1 MPGKV
6 RVVSD
11 YNVPADTLWN
21 ITKNLDALVEMNSG
35 MVKMEGVPSGDM
47 YSGQQIHAQVSL
59 FGMLPKQPY
68 GITVLEVDDV
78 NRLFRSTEQGSGV
91 KSWNHL
97 GRVEET
103 AQGSRLIDEIDI
115 DAGWK
120 TPLVVAW
127 ANRLYRARHKPRL
140 KLLEEQGA
148 LG

>member
-11 YNVPADTLWN
+11 YPVSADTLWA
-21 ITKNLDALVEMNSG
+21 ITKDLDALVEMNSG

-47 YSGQQIHAQVSL
+47 YAGQQIDARVSL
-59 FGMLPKQPY
+59 FGFLPKQSY
-68 GITVLEVDDV
+68 GITVLEVD
-78 NRLFRSTEQGSGV
+78 NAYRLFRSTEQGSGV
-91 KSWNHL
+91 KSWNHT

-103 AQGSRLIDEIDI
+103 PDGSRLIDEIEI

-140 KLLEEQGA
+140 RLLEKRGL